1 MARALYKNETLYL
14 QPWHRSVRGFWIPAG
29 PVLTLSDSV
38 DDEGVGDSVTTVLSI
53 VRRDAP
59 WPPPD
64 ETDPLVVAVL
74 ASDLEDACT
83 GAAVVEIEEDN
94 GKFILTPTRLKGATL
109 EPVSGG
115 ALEFAHPHAAGLGA
129 ALREGFRRGGG

>member
-1 MARALYKNETLYL
+1 MARALYKIDTLYL

-29 PVLTLSDSV
+29 PVLTLADTV
-38 DDEGVGDSVTTVLSI
+38 DDEGVGESVTTVLSI

-64 ETDPLVVAVL
+64 EVDPLCVAVL
-74 ASDLEDACT
+74 AEDLADACT
-83 GAAVVEIEEDN
+83 GAAVVEIEEDD
-94 GKFILTPTRLKGATL
+94 GKFTLTPTRLKGTTL
-109 EPVSGG
+109 EPVPGK

-129 ALREGFRRGGG
+129 ALREAFRRAR